1 MAFDVASDTST
12 RRLGAKPD
20 INITPLVDVVLVLL
34 IIFMVV
40 TPQMEA
46 GASVALPAILNP
58 DKGNA
63 PVDPT
68 TVTLTRDGKLYF
80 EKEAIAREALVAKLE
95 QVHLKHP
102 ENRVIIKADLGVEY
116 GKVRN
121 MFKTCQE
128 IGFPGASL
136 QVIDRANKKE

>member
-1 MAFDVASDTST
+1 MGAEMSSDVPVRRPTS
-12 RRLGAKPD
+12 KPD

-40 TPQMEA
+40 TPQLEA

-58 DKGNA
+58 DQGNA

-68 TVTLTRDGKLYF
+68 TVTMTKDGKLYL
-80 EKEAIAREALVAKLE
+80 EKEAVAREALVAKLE

-102 ENRVIIKADLGVEY
+102 ANRVIIKADMGIEY
-116 GKVRN
+116 GKVRD

-128 IGFPGASL
+128 LGFSGASL
-136 QVIDRANKKE
+136 QVIDRANRKE